1 MSTEISLIHKL
12 TPSCLTENSRELEQL
27 LCAEEINTDELL
39 EKVQERDKLIQD
51 YLSSFQEKVQDEEKK
66 AYLNKEIE
74 VNDKLLKVTKGHL
87 AEQKQKLLG
96 FVRGKNAVSRYK

>member
-1 MSTEISLIHKL
+1 MSTKISLIHEL
-12 TPSCLTENSRELEQL
+12 TPSCLTETSRAIEQL
-27 LCAEEINTDELL
+27 LCSEEINTDELL

-66 AYLNKEIE
+66 AYINKEME
-74 VNDKLLKVTKGHL
+74 VNDKLVEVTKEHL

-96 FVRGKNAVSRYK
+96 FVRGKNAISQYK